1 MALQSKPISKGS
13 KIVNWGEM
21 QDEKNK
27 NDGNLWIWFGGLVT
41 SFFPAWQFD
50 NAYSEQE
57 GNTAGLTS
65 W

>member
-13 KIVNWGEM
+13 KIVNWGENAKVVERERW
-21 QDEKNK
+21 QLV
-27 NDGNLWIWFGGLVT
+27 NLIWWIGYI
-41 SFFPAWQFD
+41 FFPAWQFD

-57 GNTAGLTS
+57 ENTAGLTS